1 MEIAPSISPV
11 VHLLNDSGGE
21 MKHVIALALAFA
33 LVASA
38 FAAPPPQ
45 DTTARSS
52 TGTRKKATAK
62 SSAPSVS
69 TQLSEMKRAI
79 DAQQGQILQLM
90 NQVQSRDAVI
100 QQLQQQVG
108 QVQSAASQA
117 AQKADTAASQSAQE
131 QQDVAAVRTDVT
143 DLKQN
148 ATNAAL
154 SLQETQKN
162 IQSSLESPLAI
173 HYKGI
178 TITPVGFLAAET
190 VWRQH
195 ALGSDVNTPF
205 NSITFPGAAQNNLS
219 EFFGSGR
226 QSRIGMLA
234 EGKLNSAKLSGYY
247 EADFLSAG
255 VTSNNNESNSYSLR
269 QRQAWAQAALNSGW
283 TFTGGQMWSLV
294 TETKKGLENRSEALP
309 MTIDPQYNVGF
320 SWARQYGFRVTK
332 NLGKKAFVG
341 FSVENAQ
348 ATLGGHG
355 SSSNFI
361 LGSQG
366 AGGGLYNATTN
377 YSFNPTPDFVGKLAF
392 EPGWGHFEVFGVV
405 SDFRDRIY
413 PLGAATKPSAA
424 GAFNNSAWDGGIGA
438 NIRGTIAKKVDIGV
452 HFLGGNG
459 IGRYGTAG
467 LVDVVARPD
476 GVLIPVRNYQAL
488 GTVEWHSK
496 KLDVYLN
503 AGAEYE
509 DRAAFV
515 NSAGKG
521 VGYGS
526 PLFNNS
532 GCGTETPPA
541 ATTTTVTTP
550 TGTTTIP
557 VPGAVGTPLTNGF
570 NPGGLSNCNSDTR
583 DIIEGTIGFWYRFYN
598 GPKGRI
604 QWGPQ
609 YSYIDRNV
617 WRGVGGTPNATENM
631 FFTSFRYYLP

>member
-1 MEIAPSISPV
+1 
-11 VHLLNDSGGE
+11 
-21 MKHVIALALAFA
+21 MKHAMALALAFA
-33 LVASA
+33 LIGGASA
-38 FAAPPPQ
+38 APAPQ
-45 DTTARSS
+45 ATTAGSS
-52 TGTRKKATAK
+52 TSTRKKAVAK

-69 TQLSEMKRAI
+69 TQLTEMKRAI
-79 DAQQGQILQLM
+79 DAQQQQILQLM
-90 NQVQSRDAVI
+90 NQLQSRDAAI

-108 QVQSAASQA
+108 QVQNAASQA
-117 AQKADTAASQSAQE
+117 AQKADTATSQSAQE
-131 QQDVAAVRTDVT
+131 QQDVASVKSDVT

-148 ATNAAL
+148 VTNAAL

-162 IQSSLESPLAI
+162 VKDALESPLAI

-178 TITPVGFLAAET
+178 TITPGGFLAAET

-195 ALGSDVNTPF
+195 ALGSDINTPF
-205 NSITFPGAAQNNLS
+205 NSITFPGAAQSNIS

-226 QSRIGMLA
+226 QSRLSMLT
-234 EGKLNSAKLSGYY
+234 EGKLGSAKIGGYV
-247 EADFLSAG
+247 EADFLSAA

-294 TETKKGLENRSEALP
+294 TETKKGLDNRSEALP

-320 SWARQYGFRVTK
+320 SWARQYGFRITK
-332 NLGKKAFVG
+332 NLSNKAFLG
-341 FSVENAQ
+341 FSVEDSAT
-348 ATLGGHG
+348 TLGGHG
-355 SSSNFI
+355 ASNNFV

-366 AGGGLYNATTN
+366 ASGGLYNPTTN
-377 YSFNPTPDFVGKLAF
+377 YSFNATPDFIGKLAF
-392 EPGWGHFEVFGVV
+392 EPGWGHWEVFGVI

-438 NIRGTIAKKVDIGV
+438 NIRGTVAKKVDIGV
-452 HFLGGNG
+452 HFMGGNG

-476 GVLIPVRNYQAL
+476 GVLVPVRNYQAL
-488 GTVEWHSK
+488 GTLEWHSK
-496 KLDVYLN
+496 KLDVYAN
-503 AGAEYE
+503 VGGEYE
-509 DRAAFV
+509 DRVAFI
-515 NSAGKG
+515 NSSGKG

-541 ATTTTVTTP
+541 ATTTTVATPPTSTSP
-550 TGTTTIP
+550 TGGTATIP
-557 VPGAVGTPLTNGF
+557 VPGSVGTPLTGGF
-570 NPGGLSNCNSDTR
+570 NPGGLSNCNGDTR
-583 DIIEGTIGFWYRFYN
+583 DIIEGTIGFWYRFYV

-631 FFTSFRYYLP
+631 FLTSFRYYLP